1 MKRKA
6 KKRKF
11 SQVNSDADHCAD
23 SVTSGEQPLLHQASA
38 HDDKATDM
46 DHPATVP
53 GDSEVKSNSA
63 SPCRAKRQRTRRVA
77 TMPRKRISTR
87 LRRTHKKSPYFGK
100 GATKAPPKPSAE
112 KWTPPKSPFNLVQES
127 LFHDPWKL
135 LVATMF
141 LNRTTGVKAIP
152 VLWKFFESWPNPE
165 VTRKADWKDMVG
177 MLRPLGL
184 HQKRAQMIVR
194 FSEEYLSKDWT
205 YPIELHGIGKYGNDS
220 YRIFCVNEWKQVKP
234 TDHMLNKYHDW
245 LWENY
250 A

>member
-11 SQVNSDADHCAD
+11 SQVSAGDIDVGGKPSHD
-23 SVTSGEQPLLHQASA
+23 SVPDDGDGVSSEVGPPAQTSGSS
-38 HDDKATDM
+38 KAKGSS
-46 DHPATVP
+46 V
-53 GDSEVKSNSA
+53 
-63 SPCRAKRQRTRRVA
+63 SPRNTKRQRMRKMTPP
-77 TMPRKRISTR
+77 PRKRTSTR
-87 LRRTHKKSPYFGK
+87 LRTTHKKSPYFGK
-100 GATKAPPKPSAE
+100 GATKAPPKPTGK

-152 VLWKFFESWPNPE
+152 VLWKFFDSWPNPE
-165 VTRKADWKDMVG
+165 VTRKADWKDMVE

-194 FSEEYLSKDWT
+194 LSDEYLTKDWT

-220 YRIFCVNEWKQVKP
+220 YRIFCVNEWKQVRD
-234 TDHMLNKYHDW
+234 TR
-245 LWENY
+245 
-250 A
+250 